1 MRNGLGQQM
10 SDKQKAG
17 ESDLA
22 ILLRGMRPMLR
33 EGVYVFV
40 TLPPGSDRLRIEPL
54 MSFREAEGLT
64 MIITEEEATAFGLDP
79 VFRSRM
85 ITLDVHSSLEA
96 VGFLAVITSHLAAA
110 GMGCNPVSAFYHD
123 HLFVPVDRAEE
134 AIEIL
139 EALAAEA

>member
-1 MRNGLGQQM
+1 M
-10 SDKQKAG
+10 SDKQSIG
-17 ESDLA
+17 ETNLA
-22 ILLRGMRPMLR
+22 ALLRGMRPVLR
-33 EGVYVFV
+33 DGVYVFV

-64 MIITEEEATAFGLDP
+64 MIVTEAEARAFDLDP

-110 GMGCNPVSAFYHD
+110 GMGCNPVSGFYHD

-134 AIEIL
+134 ALEIL
-139 EALAAEA
+139 EALAAKA

>member
-1 MRNGLGQQM
+1 M
-10 SDKQKAG
+10 SDNQSIG
-17 ESDLA
+17 ETNLA
-22 ILLRGMRPMLR
+22 ALLRGMRPVLR
-33 EGVYVFV
+33 DGIYVFV

-64 MIITEEEATAFGLDP
+64 MIVTEEEAEAFGLDP

-134 AIEIL
+134 ALEIL
-139 EALAAEA
+139 EALAAKA

>member
-1 MRNGLGQQM
+1 MGE
-10 SDKQKAG
+10 KQSIG
-17 ESDLA
+17 ETDLA
-22 ILLRGMRPMLR
+22 TLLRSMRPVLR
-33 EGVYVFV
+33 DGIYVFV

-64 MIITEEEATAFGLDP
+64 LIISEEEAAAFGLEP
-79 VFRSRM
+79 VFRSRL

-123 HLFVPVDRAEE
+123 HLFVPADRAEE
-134 AIEIL
+134 ALEIL
-139 EALAAEA
+139 EALAAKA